1 MVGVSLVDVH
11 KLSYLPIW
19 LLFDQGRVQVAA
31 GAPFAVGAG
40 GCCGLAC
47 GQVPAMS
54 DARPHRRLRLPR
66 LRPWSCPRGFWT
78 VSQEMGADFAMG
90 PGLLGGFR
98 RGSFAVGSADLGE
111 RWRCVVFRAGSACET
126 AQKLQTGSLALK
138 MARLGVCLGLV
149 DAGRHPR
156 MNKASETRRRPE
168 VSKIE
173 INTHIKLTSVSRHYK
188 ETAG

>member
-78 VSQEMGADFAMG
+78 SGRFPAGVVRCRLRR
-90 PGLLGGFR
+90 PG
-98 RGSFAVGSADLGE
+98 
-111 RWRCVVFRAGSACET
+111 ET
-126 AQKLQTGSLALK
+126 LAL
-138 MARLGVCLGLV
+138 RGVS
-149 DAGRHPR
+149 GRFDLR
-156 MNKASETRRRPE
+156 NRPE
-168 VSKIE
+168 VA
-173 INTHIKLTSVSRHYK
+173 NGVRLR
-188 ETAG
+188 